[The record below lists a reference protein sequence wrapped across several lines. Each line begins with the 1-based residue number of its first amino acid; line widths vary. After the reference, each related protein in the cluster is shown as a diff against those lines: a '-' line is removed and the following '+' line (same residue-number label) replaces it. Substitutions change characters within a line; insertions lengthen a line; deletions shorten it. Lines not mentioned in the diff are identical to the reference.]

1 MKTRNSLNRILLVAS
16 LAIAGGAGLAY
27 CAGDKPAER
36 APLKLQVDAKS
47 IDRSDARASYAPI
60 VKRAS
65 PSVVS
70 VFSSKKVRANQN
82 LAPFLNDPMFR
93 RFFGVPDDRGGRGG
107 PGPRDSIENSLGSGV
122 ILSKDGYIVTNNHV
136 IDGADEVKI
145 AIGDPRQEYKATVV
159 GRDPK
164 TDVAVLKVDAKDL
177 SPATLGDSDQLQ
189 VGDVVLA
196 IGNPFGLTSTVTT
209 GIVSA
214 LGRGGL
220 GIETYEDFIQT
231 DAAINPGNSGG
242 ALLDSQGR
250 VIGLNTAIL
259 SRTGGSN
266 GVGFAIPINL
276 VRSVVEQL
284 VSTGRVDRGFM
295 GVSTQNLSSDL
306 AAQFGVDRGALVTD
320 VTPDSPA
327 QKAGLKSGDIITKVN
342 DTAVNDPRMLQLAIT
357 RMPPGTEVTIAYLR
371 DGKTATVK
379 MKLAKLPSQSLNG
392 DRATG
397 GSGSDEGVLNG
408 VTVGE
413 LDAQARSQLNIP
425 RNVEGALITN
435 VDPDSASAMAGLQEG
450 DVILSLDRK
459 PVKNAEEAVKLSEEI
474 KGPKVVVR
482 LWRDGNSRY
491 IVVDESE
498 K

>member
-1 MKTRNSLNRILLVAS
+1 MKTRKSLSQLLLVAA
-16 LAIAGGAGLAY
+16 LAVAGGAGLAY

-36 APLKLQVDAKS
+36 PPLKLQVDAKP
-47 IDRSDARASYAPI
+47 IDRSDERASYAPM
-60 VKRAS
+60 VKRTS

-70 VFSSKKVRANQN
+70 VFSTKKVRASENMSP
-82 LAPFLNDPMFR
+82 LFNDPMFR
-93 RFFGVPDDRGGRGG
+93 RFFGDPRRFGS
-107 PGPRDSIENSLGSGV
+107 PRDSIQNSLGSGV
-122 ILSKDGYIVTNNHV
+122 IVSKDGYIVTNNHV
-136 IDGADEVKI
+136 IEGADEVKI
-145 AIGDPRQEYKATVV
+145 AIGEPRQEFKATVV

-164 TDVAVLKVDAKDL
+164 TDIAVLKIDGKDL

-242 ALLDSQGR
+242 ALLDTQGR
-250 VIGLNTAIL
+250 VIGINTAIL

-284 VSTGRVDRGFM
+284 VTTGRVDRGFM
-295 GVSTQNLSSDL
+295 GVSTQNLTADL
-306 AAQFGVDRGALVTD
+306 ATQFGVDRGALVTD
-320 VTPDSPA
+320 VSPDSPA

-342 DTAVNDPRMLQLAIT
+342 GAPVLDPRTLQLAVT
-357 RMPPGTEVTIAYLR
+357 RLAPGTEVTVEYLR
-371 DGKTATVK
+371 DGKTESVK
-379 MKLAKLPSQSLNG
+379 FKLGKLAGQSLSG
-392 DRATG
+392 DHEAG
-397 GSGSDEGVLNG
+397 GVGSDEGVLNG

-413 LDAQARSQLNIP
+413 LDAQTRSQLSIP
-425 RNVEGALITN
+425 RSVEGALITN

-482 LWRDGNSRY
+482 VWREGSSRY